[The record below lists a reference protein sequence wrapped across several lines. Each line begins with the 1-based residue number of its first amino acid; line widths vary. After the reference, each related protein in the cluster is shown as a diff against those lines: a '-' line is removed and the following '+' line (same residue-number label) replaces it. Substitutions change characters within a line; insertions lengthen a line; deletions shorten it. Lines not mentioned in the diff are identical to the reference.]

1 MPERAAVG
9 TRFSLLGQI
18 EVRLNDQ
25 LIEVGHSRRRTVLV
39 ALLVDANRPVSTDR
53 LIDRVWGEHPP
64 QRALGTLYG
73 YVSRLRKALRAA
85 TDVDIRHDTDGY
97 VLAVDDESI
106 DMRRFEHLLA
116 AVAAMRDDER
126 ALALCGQALALWRGE
141 ALPGLDAPWATTI
154 RENLHRQRRTVE
166 LQRHDLALRF
176 GRHNEILPEL
186 AAATTAHPLDER
198 LAGQYL
204 LALHRG
210 GRQAEALQHYHQF
223 RQRLAREFGVD
234 PGAALQERFQRI
246 LIADPSLEPVLSP
259 LDEVHHGGQPQDQVA
274 EQVAANPPHVAV
286 SRSSTHEHPSSV
298 VSASLS
304 SASPPSPQIGWC
316 TLPRDS
322 ATFLGRQREIG
333 LVAEAGSA
341 AGSAVAVY
349 AIDGMPGVGKTAL
362 AVRIGHQMAGRFP
375 DGQLF
380 VDLHAHTAGQE
391 PVTPME
397 ALAALLAADGVAT
410 QNLPPG
416 LDERAALWR
425 ARMAGRRTLL
435 VLDNALE
442 TDQVRHLLPGSAGS
456 LVLVTSRRRL
466 ADLDATPIQLD
477 TLPAAD
483 AAEMFSRLAPRGRN
497 EPDAVARLVDLCGH
511 LPLAISLL
519 ASVFIKHSSWR
530 VDQLIDETRTR
541 MISVRAEM
549 RTVAAAFDLSYQHLP
564 ARLRRFFRR
573 LGAYPGI
580 DIAPNTA
587 AALDDTTVDQATEQL
602 DALCHDHLLTE
613 SSYRRFQMHDMI
625 REYAHTLAD
634 GDADR
639 EAALDRVYG
648 YLARVATRADRR
660 VSRYPRPTV
669 RLTGS
674 TGCAPLS
681 SDPALATTREAL
693 AWLRTERASLLTL
706 LRHATRHAQSER
718 VIPLAI
724 GLASVLRIDGPW
736 RTAQF
741 VSSAAVVAA
750 RRLDEPQALANA
762 LLDRGVAEQLLDD
775 YPASTKSLKEA
786 LTHYRRIGD
795 QLGETNACLHLGE
808 VADLTADHS
817 LALELLEQACS
828 RYRNLGDGLGVA
840 AALSTLGGLRN
851 TLGDYARAADAL
863 KRALRGYRELGNQL
877 GETAA
882 LVNLGPV
889 LEQAGDLPGAAAALH
904 RALAITQRTGSR
916 LGEAAVLHNLGP
928 ILQRQGDLAGA
939 AAALSRCVQ
948 MHREIGDDHGQGNA
962 LNYLASVQCDMGNL
976 AAARELLDTSL
987 PMLRRIG
994 DRIGEA
1000 EALNQLGTL
1009 HRLTGHPQTG
1019 AEFHQQALL
1028 IVGRTHSRWYEAHS
1042 LAGLGRCALAAGD
1055 SATAADLLGR
1065 ALATFQSIGAG
1076 EADAISTE
1084 LAAMRGPTGP
1094 LPLPQNCQSA
1104 ELDGL
1109 QPSEPGRSTSGTSR

>member
-1 MPERAAVG
+1 MPERAAAG

-25 LIEVGHSRRRTVLV
+25 LTEVGHSRRRTVLV
-39 ALLVDANRPVSTDR
+39 ALLVDANRPVSTDQ
-53 LIDRVWGEHPP
+53 LVDRVWGEHPP

-73 YVSRLRKALRAA
+73 YVSRLRKALSAA

-106 DMRRFEHLLA
+106 DMRRFEHLAA

-141 ALPGLDAPWATTI
+141 ALAGLDAPWATTI

-166 LQRHDLALRF
+166 LQRNDLALSF
-176 GRHNEILPEL
+176 GRHNEMLPEL

-259 LDEVHHGGQPQDQVA
+259 LDEVHHGGEPQ
-274 EQVAANPPHVAV
+274 EQVAANHPHVTV
-286 SRSSTHEHPSSV
+286 SRSST
-298 VSASLS
+298 LS
-304 SASPPSPQIGWC
+304 SASPASPQIGWC

-333 LVAEAGSA
+333 LVAEAGSP

-362 AVRIGHQMAGRFP
+362 AVRIGHQMAGQFP

-380 VDLHAHTAGQE
+380 IDLHAHTAGQE

-397 ALAALLAADGVAT
+397 ALAALLAADGVAA

-435 VLDNALE
+435 VLDNALD

-483 AAEMFSRLAPRGRN
+483 AAEMFNRLAPRGRN
-497 EPDAVARLVDLCGH
+497 EPDAVARLVDMCGH

-530 VDQLIDETRTR
+530 VDQLIEETRTR

-573 LGAYPGI
+573 LGAYPGV
-580 DIAPNTA
+580 DIAPYTA

-634 GDADR
+634 GDADT
-639 EAALDRVYG
+639 EVALDRVYG

-660 VSRYPRPTV
+660 ISRYPRPTV
-669 RLTGS
+669 RLTGP

-681 SDPALATTREAL
+681 SDPALASTDEAL
-693 AWLRTERASLLTL
+693 AWLRTERASLLAL
-706 LRHATRHAQSER
+706 LRHADRRAQSER
-718 VIPLAI
+718 VIPLAV

-762 LLDRGVAEQLLDD
+762 LLDRGFAEQLRDD

-795 QLGETNACLHLGE
+795 RLGETNAYLHLGE

-828 RYRNLGDGLGVA
+828 RYRKLGDGLGVA
-840 AALSTLGGLRN
+840 AALCTLGGLRN

-863 KRALRGYRELGNQL
+863 KQALWGYRELGNQL
-877 GETAA
+877 GETSA

-916 LGEAAVLHNLGP
+916 LGEAGVLHNLGP

-939 AAALSRCVQ
+939 AAVLSRCVQ
-948 MHREIGDDHGQGNA
+948 MHRELGDERGQGNA
-962 LNYLASVQCDMGNL
+962 LNYLASVQCDRGNL

-994 DRIGEA
+994 DRVGEA

-1009 HRLTGHPQTG
+1009 HRLTGDPQTG
-1019 AEFHQQALL
+1019 AEFHEQALL
-1028 IVGRTHSRWYEAHS
+1028 IAGRTHSRWYEAHS
-1042 LAGLGRCALAAGD
+1042 LAGLGRCALAVGD
-1055 SATAADLLGR
+1055 SAAAVDLLGR
-1065 ALATFQSIGAG
+1065 ALATFQLIGAG

-1084 LAAMRGPTGP
+1084 LAAMRGPTGS

-1104 ELDGL
+1104 TG
-1109 QPSEPGRSTSGTSR
+1109 SEP